1 MILND
6 LLASTYRNL
15 LTALSHW
22 LDKAVENAGGDAILS
37 ARLAD
42 DMFPLATQIRFA
54 CVQALEGVSRLSSAD
69 LPDSVTTLLDE
80 GRNAGEAPGTI
91 RDAQARI
98 RETLAT
104 VDSMV
109 ETQSSLE
116 ASAAIAHELP
126 NGMIFDLTAEQYA
139 RDWAIPQFYFHLM
152 AAYTILRGEGVPL
165 GKIDY
170 VAHML
175 PFLREG
181 TAPQG

>member
-1 MILND
+1 MIFND
-6 LLASTYRNL
+6 LLAPTYRNL
-15 LTALSHW
+15 LTSLSHW

-54 CVQALEGVSRLSSAD
+54 CVQALEGVSRLNGAD
-69 LPDSVTTLLDE
+69 LPDAVTILLDE
-80 GRNAGEAPGTI
+80 GRDAGEAPGTI

-104 VDSMV
+104 VDSMA
-109 ETQSSLE
+109 ELQSGLE

-139 RDWAIPQFYFHLM
+139 RDWAIPQFYFHLL
-152 AAYTILRGEGVPL
+152 AAYAILRGQGVPL

-181 TAPQG
+181 TAPQT

>member
-1 MILND
+1 MLLND
-6 LLASTYRNL
+6 LLAPTYRNL
-15 LTALSHW
+15 LTALSAW
-22 LDKAVENAGGDAILS
+22 LDKAVESSGDAVLS
-37 ARLAD
+37 VRLAD

-54 CVQALEGVSRLSSAD
+54 CVQALEGVARLSGAA
-69 LPDSVTTLLDE
+69 LPDSVSVLLEE
-80 GRNAGEAPGTI
+80 GRHGGEAPGTI
-91 RDAQARI
+91 ADAQARI
-98 RETLAT
+98 RETLAE
-104 VDSMV
+104 VDRIANGGLG
-109 ETQSSLE
+109 LE

-152 AAYTILRGEGVPL
+152 AAYAILRSEGIPL

-181 TAPQG
+181 TMPEA